1 VPLQNEKAKVR
12 SRTRQPQELLEGDL
26 NRCCAGAVFHS
37 LSLENSAD
45 AASSNFSS
53 DFSQS
58 RSQPASQ
65 RLLTGWDYHRGSLG
79 GPWEVWRKANDD
91 ANTCLVPLLLK
102 QQELKA

>member
-1 VPLQNEKAKVR
+1 MKKQKSAQERVSRRNFLKATSTAVV
-12 SRTRQPQELLEGDL
+12 
-26 NRCCAGAVFHS
+26 AGAVFHS